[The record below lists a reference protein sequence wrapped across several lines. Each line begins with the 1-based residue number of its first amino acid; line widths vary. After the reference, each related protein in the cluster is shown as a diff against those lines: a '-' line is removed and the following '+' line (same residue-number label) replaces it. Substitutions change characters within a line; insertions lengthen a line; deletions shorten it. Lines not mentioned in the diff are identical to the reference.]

1 MAREEKYGLRQR
13 LYSACNRGLSTLMFA
28 GIEKTE
34 KAQRKRFSTD
44 FLPESASFHFLV
56 NIPKRSIHMEV
67 VIDVPISSC
76 RHSRFNTRKNRSSD
90 DLKRL
95 AERIKRNGF
104 ERTRALWAI
113 HADDGMYEIFAGGTR
128 FEAAREAGLD
138 TIPILKHEGLTPE
151 QISQKADIDNE
162 NDEYHTPVS
171 IIDIWAEYARLR
183 DEEKWTQERIAQ
195 VKGVNQ
201 SSVSE
206 RLKWHTVSEK
216 IKNYIEQQLLDEGHL
231 REITSISNVQYLSP
245 WLTTHQVWEEL
256 ADKVVS
262 DKGKNGEKSVR
273 SVRKDVVVWKEFI
286 DYAVQIFESL
296 PELVTLYD
304 LVSGREPIPYEYKAR
319 DKFIQILAD
328 QKARALVKVKS
339 AEQSIRVHIAANL
352 EAYKTF
358 IDHKTSQAAQEVER
372 ISREQLLLSKFSHG
386 DSIDILQ
393 QSWRCG
399 SIRLL
404 LTDPPYGMEYQS
416 NRRRKSKAPQVI
428 QGDHSKDEALALIT
442 SMLKAAVPHL
452 AQDAHV
458 LIFCNWEM
466 EPQVRK
472 AIAENDL
479 EIKGSLV
486 WVKENH
492 SAGDVRGA
500 FAPRHERIIHA
511 VKGNP
516 EVTPRIPDVLE
527 VPRSH
532 ETEHPN
538 EKPVD
543 LLKKLIESTT
553 SEHDLVIDPFA
564 GCASTLIASLK
575 LNRNFW
581 GAEIEEQFFEEGS
594 ARLLREANTNG

>member
-1 MAREEKYGLRQR
+1 MSK
-13 LYSACNRGLSTLMFA
+13 
-28 GIEKTE
+28 
-34 KAQRKRFSTD
+34 
-44 FLPESASFHFLV
+44 
-56 NIPKRSIHMEV
+56 
-67 VIDVPISSC
+67 
-76 RHSRFNTRKNRSSD
+76 
-90 DLKRL
+90 
-95 AERIKRNGF
+95 
-104 ERTRALWAI
+104 
-113 HADDGMYEIFAGGTR
+113 
-128 FEAAREAGLD
+128 
-138 TIPILKHEGLTPE
+138 
-151 QISQKADIDNE
+151 
-162 NDEYHTPVS
+162 
-171 IIDIWAEYARLR
+171 
-183 DEEKWTQERIAQ
+183 
-195 VKGVNQ
+195 
-201 SSVSE
+201 
-206 RLKWHTVSEK
+206 
-216 IKNYIEQQLLDEGHL
+216 
-231 REITSISNVQYLSP
+231 
-245 WLTTHQVWEEL
+245 
-256 ADKVVS
+256 
-262 DKGKNGEKSVR
+262 
-273 SVRKDVVVWKEFI
+273 
-286 DYAVQIFESL
+286 
-296 PELVTLYD
+296 
-304 LVSGREPIPYEYKAR
+304 REPIPYEYKAR

-328 QKARALVKVKS
+328 QKARSLVKVKS

-358 IDHKTSQAAQEVER
+358 IDHKAVEAAQEVER

-386 DSIDILQ
+386 DSIDILR
-393 QSWRCG
+393 QSCPCD

-404 LTDPPYGMEYQS
+404 LTDPPYGMDYQS
-416 NRRRKSKAPQVI
+416 NRRRKSKAPKVI
-428 QGDHSKDEALALIT
+428 QGDRSKDEALSLIT

-472 AIAENDL
+472 AIAENGL
-479 EIKGSLV
+479 EIKGSLI

-511 VKGNP
+511 IKGNP

-553 SEHDLVIDPFA
+553 CEHDLVIDPFA